1 MTTETD
7 IFDISAYTPQ
17 QIRDAERR
25 IANTV
30 FEREIMPNL
39 AHCDFSPWG
48 NSLVRKAEVRPS
60 RERVSEL
67 LDEDMLF
74 RFGYVPFVIAAV
86 AWDYADSLINLAIVQ
101 RHKETR
107 RISRE
112 VRELK
117 RDYDIMRQGYIDN
130 AHERGEQDNMIL
142 FQEELSDVFNP
153 LARDI
158 NTEIK
163 RAFPDID
170 EQQLT
175 IVCAVYMCRV
185 VLDALFRY
193 AQDIESEVAKII
205 GFQPGH
211 IVPKHMHRLYS
222 LVMDYAGDNRLSS
235 EFVKSLAHYVSTLVN
250 EIKSIEFTKDTLQDT
265 AASQE
270 TTSDNQQQIQPTKQS
285 SMATW
290 YEAKVS
296 YEKTTDTGAVKRIT
310 EPYIIDA
317 LSCTEAEARVIDKV
331 TPYVSGD
338 LRVSSVKRANF
349 AEIIPTPGEDL
360 WYKVKLNFIS
370 IDDKTGAEKRNSS
383 YMLIQ
388 ASNFGNAYASVLTAM
403 KDTIADYEIASITET
418 SIVDVL
424 VAEHAPE
431 TDTH

>member
-1 MTTETD
+1 
-7 IFDISAYTPQ
+7 
-17 QIRDAERR
+17 
-25 IANTV
+25 
-30 FEREIMPNL
+30 
-39 AHCDFSPWG
+39 
-48 NSLVRKAEVRPS
+48 
-60 RERVSEL
+60 
-67 LDEDMLF
+67 
-74 RFGYVPFVIAAV
+74 
-86 AWDYADSLINLAIVQ
+86 
-101 RHKETR
+101 
-107 RISRE
+107 
-112 VRELK
+112 
-117 RDYDIMRQGYIDN
+117 
-130 AHERGEQDNMIL
+130 
-142 FQEELSDVFNP
+142 
-153 LARDI
+153 
-158 NTEIK
+158 
-163 RAFPDID
+163 
-170 EQQLT
+170 
-175 IVCAVYMCRV
+175 
-185 VLDALFRY
+185 
-193 AQDIESEVAKII
+193 
-205 GFQPGH
+205 
-211 IVPKHMHRLYS
+211 
-222 LVMDYAGDNRLSS
+222 
-235 EFVKSLAHYVSTLVN
+235 
-250 EIKSIEFTKDTLQDT
+250 
-265 AASQE
+265 
-270 TTSDNQQQIQPTKQS
+270 
-285 SMATW
+285 MATW